1 MKSNRDAKCI
11 DSSLE
16 LRILNIYNSNQ
27 TLSVLQ
33 MNPILSEYLENYSD
47 FKYIHTSMF
56 ILIEFN
62 LIKYE

>member
-1 MKSNRDAKCI
+1 MKSNRDAICI

-16 LRILNIYNSNQ
+16 LRILNIFNSNQ